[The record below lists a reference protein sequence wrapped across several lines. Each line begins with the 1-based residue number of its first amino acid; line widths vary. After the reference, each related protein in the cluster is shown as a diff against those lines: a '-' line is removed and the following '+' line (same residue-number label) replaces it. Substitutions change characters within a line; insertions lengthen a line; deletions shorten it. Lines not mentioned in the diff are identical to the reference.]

1 MTKAFVYLRDRLSW
15 KSLLALAMVALTLLF
30 WGYGL
35 YTNWNKLGQYEWRAD
50 FRFLFLAFALF
61 PAGFL
66 PSLYGWHRMMS
77 HLARGTDFRVN
88 AKIYC
93 YSSLPRYIP
102 GVVWYVAGR
111 SLLYREKG
119 VPPSIT
125 ILATVLETVLL
136 TVSGLTLT
144 LLSIPS
150 IGDLTLVG
158 KPPSLILALLIPLTI
173 LLLPRVLE
181 RTLRFF
187 TEVPENEV
195 TPRLTHLEI
204 VLLLVVYGIAW
215 VGGGLLLY
223 LLANAIYRVEP
234 LTAMI
239 GVWAASGVAS
249 FLFAFLG
256 GLGGREVT
264 MSVLLAFYVP
274 LPVAIAISLLSRVII
289 MVAEAFWVVL
299 FIVLWGGG
307 VRAVLPRWRAIE
319 ENGDFSPQTPGMSE
333 TTQKGENP
341 RQ

>member
-1 MTKAFVYLRDRLSW
+1 MTKVFVYLRGRLSW
-15 KSLLALAMVALTLLF
+15 KLLLALAMVALTLLF

-35 YTNWNKLGQYEWRAD
+35 YTNWSKLGQYEWRTD

-66 PSLYGWHRMMS
+66 PTLYGWHRIMS
-77 HLARGTDFRVN
+77 YFAKGTDFKVN

-93 YSSLPRYIP
+93 YSTLPRYIP

-111 SLLYREKG
+111 SLLYKEKG

-125 ILATVLETVLL
+125 ILATALETVLL
-136 TVSGLTLT
+136 TISGLTLA

-150 IGDLTLVG
+150 ISDLTLGG
-158 KPPSLILALLIPLTI
+158 KPSSLILALLIPSTI

-187 TEVPENEV
+187 TTLPEDEVS
-195 TPRLTHLEI
+195 PRLTHLEI

-215 VGGGLLLY
+215 LGGGLLLY
-223 LLANAIYRVEP
+223 SLANAIYRVEP

-239 GVWAASGVAS
+239 GIWAASGVAS

-256 GLGGREVT
+256 GSGLREVT
-264 MSVLLAFYVP
+264 MSGLLAFYVP

-289 MVAEAFWVVL
+289 MVAEALWVVL
-299 FIVLWGGG
+299 FIVLLGGG
-307 VRAVLPRWRAIE
+307 ESVVPSHW
-319 ENGDFSPQTPGMSE
+319 
-333 TTQKGENP
+333 
-341 RQ
+341 